1 MKKCTKSEC
10 TYNWDTPP
18 ISSTGSVPI
27 LKTITSLLLLVNIS
41 QINPRDRENGT
52 LNVTI
57 TYNRTDLGCECIW
70 KNWFLS
76 SLSTQPPP
84 PPNNH
89 TNTHTN
95 PSIPLSQLAYTSTQT
110 KPWWLYI
117 LCMKL
122 MFYNKLLWSISM
134 HLSLISENKI
144 MFFSLRN
151 ILTLPKNQSP
161 SRYSEKR
168 SSYSAPIFQGGRERA
183 VQCEKP
189 FNILTEKFT

>member
-1 MKKCTKSEC
+1 MAKGWNYEYNSCLFNHAQNTFLWKNHNMKCKFQRCSECKYDFYRKNCTKSEC
-10 TYNWDTPP
+10 TYDWDTPP

-41 QINPRDRENGT
+41 QINPDDTENDT

-57 TYNRTDLGCECIW
+57 TYNRADYGCGCIW
-70 KNWFLS
+70 KNWFQS

-84 PPNNH
+84 PPNN
-89 TNTHTN
+89 HTN

-110 KPWWLYI
+110 KPWPYI

-134 HLSLISENKI
+134 HLFLIPESKI
-144 MFFSLRN
+144 MCS
-151 ILTLPKNQSP
+151 SP
-161 SRYSEKR
+161 
-168 SSYSAPIFQGGRERA
+168 
-183 VQCEKP
+183 
-189 FNILTEKFT
+189 